1 MSRNRVVVKG
11 APRRQASTQ
20 MRRGRNCRRCDW
32 GSRVCLCLPGEAGAA
47 RDKWAG
53 VIRPQGGA
61 TQSYRAFFFSERT
74 ETMYRNISVRRM
86 ASLGLTEEHMH
97 LYIKEKGWQ

>member
-1 MSRNRVVVKG
+1 MVVKG
-11 APRRQASTQ
+11 ALRRLASTQ
-20 MRRGRNCRRCDW
+20 MRKGRNCRRCDW
-32 GSRVCLCLPGEAGAA
+32 GLECVCLCLLGEAGAT

-53 VIRPQGGA
+53 VIPPQGEA
-61 TQSYRAFFFSERT
+61 TQNYRTFFFSERT
-74 ETMYRNISVRRM
+74 KTMYRKISVRRM